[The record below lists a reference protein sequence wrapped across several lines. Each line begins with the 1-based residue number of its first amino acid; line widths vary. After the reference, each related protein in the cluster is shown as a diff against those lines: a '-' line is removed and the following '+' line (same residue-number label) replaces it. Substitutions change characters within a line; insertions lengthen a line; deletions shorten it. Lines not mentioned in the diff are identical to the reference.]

1 MMIMIVLG
9 LEKYKDLNWLTNKK
23 TYLLYYSKNGSQKNV
38 LNPHLNNIL
47 FLKIRNKLVLKEC
60 FETQMNFNLLF
71 VELIFWISKKS
82 VVSQTPDLWM
92 DWRIV
97 CFFYPYI
104 VYYRR
109 CHASWSYT
117 LFYISQH
124 SFFRTEVDQTMCLS

>member
-9 LEKYKDLNWLTNKK
+9 LEKYKDLDW
-23 TYLLYYSKNGSQKNV
+23 LYYSKNGSQKNV
-38 LNPHLNNIL
+38 LNRHLNNIL

-71 VELIFWISKKS
+71 VELIFLISRKS

-117 LFYISQH
+117 LFYISQLNI
-124 SFFRTEVDQTMCLS
+124 LSSGLR

>member
-23 TYLLYYSKNGSQKNV
+23 TYLLYMYYSKNGSQKNV

-71 VELIFWISKKS
+71 VELIF
-82 VVSQTPDLWM
+82 
-92 DWRIV
+92 
-97 CFFYPYI
+97 
-104 VYYRR
+104 
-109 CHASWSYT
+109 
-117 LFYISQH
+117 
-124 SFFRTEVDQTMCLS
+124 

>member
-1 MMIMIVLG
+1 MIVLG

-71 VELIFWISKKS
+71 VELIF
-82 VVSQTPDLWM
+82 
-92 DWRIV
+92 
-97 CFFYPYI
+97 
-104 VYYRR
+104 
-109 CHASWSYT
+109 
-117 LFYISQH
+117 
-124 SFFRTEVDQTMCLS
+124 